1 MGDYSVNL
9 EKIVGW
15 VAFVVAVV
23 GAFGDY
29 IPYSAA
35 ILVILGIVG
44 GWFVIADHHVRVMVS
59 ALVLAGLASVLGN
72 IPAIGS
78 YLAAIF
84 AGLGTFAAGASLM
97 VIARNIWAR
106 YKP

>member
-15 VAFVVAVV
+15 VALIVAIV
-23 GAFGDY
+23 GAFGVS
-29 IPYSAA
+29 IPYAAA

-44 GWFVIADHHVRVMVS
+44 GWFIVADHHVRVMVS

-84 AGLGTFAAGASLM
+84 GALGTFAAGASLM
-97 VIARNIWAR
+97 VISRNIWAR
-106 YKP
+106 YQP